1 MSLFNSKYLIS
12 AGDILRNIALI
23 VLIFYLYQSNILF
36 FILFLFLYTFSSAFI
51 ADFAFTH
58 KLKYRAYSE
67 WFGGIVTLCLFI
79 FCINNIFKFFSF

>member
-23 VLIFYLYQSNILF
+23 LLIFYVYQSSNLLF
-36 FILFLFLYTFSSAFI
+36 MLFLFLYTFSSAFI
-51 ADFAFTH
+51 GHYAFTH

-67 WFGGIVTLCLFI
+67 WFGGMITLCLFI
-79 FCINNIFKFFSF
+79 YYLH

>member
-1 MSLFNSKYLIS
+1 MSLFNSKDLIS
-12 AGDILRNIALI
+12 VGDILRNIALI
-23 VLIFYLYQSNILF
+23 VLIFYVYQGNILF

-51 ADFAFTH
+51 ANYAFTH

-79 FCINNIFKFFSF
+79 YYLH